1 MYDAGAFCE
10 ITIYRTFN
18 PIVSLMRILRY
29 LTRDILLHTV
39 AVSFVLFLVVFAG
52 RFIRYLAEAAVG
64 SLTGD
69 VLLPIMLFKLPG
81 FFEMILPL
89 GLFIGILLSLGRL
102 YAESEMVVLRAC
114 GVGPGRLAGYVLV
127 PTMVVVGAVAFLSLY
142 AAPEGSARA
151 QVLLDNPRS
160 AEGLHIL
167 NEGRFRKQRDGHYV
181 TYAEQIDEAGVMHNI
196 FVFEREPGSQ
206 SDIYNA
212 TFAREG
218 EIVFQESTG
227 RRYLELRGGT
237 RYQGE
242 PGRLALEEIQFDLY
256 GELIPESQGSL
267 RRTTKVQAMA
277 TDKHCGTAAIQNYVA
292 LCGGGCPCRS
302 WCRPLRNDRPGA
314 EPHRCPAGPLCKD
327 RARDG
332 GLAALFSGSDSG
344 QGADRIGA
352 GSRGHVSGAR
362 GFCLFCLSFYCIG
375 SASVNAGASS
385 MAKLDRY
392 IGGGVLSGDPRCVAP
407 AGGAGCLDLRHRRN
421 R

>member
-1 MYDAGAFCE
+1 
-10 ITIYRTFN
+10 
-18 PIVSLMRILRY
+18 MRILRY

-127 PTMVVVGAVAFLSLY
+127 PTMVVVSAVAFLSLY

-181 TYAEQIDEAGVMHNI
+181 TYAEQIDDAGVMHNI
-196 FVFEREPGSQ
+196 LFSSESRDRNQTSITQLLPEKAKSFFRSRRGVGIWSCGEELDIKGSQ
-206 SDIYNA
+206 ESSRWKKYN
-212 TFAREG
+212 
-218 EIVFQESTG
+218 
-227 RRYLELRGGT
+227 
-237 RYQGE
+237 
-242 PGRLALEEIQFDLY
+242 
-256 GELIPESQGSL
+256 LIC
-267 RRTTKVQAMA
+267 MA
-277 TDKHCGTAAIQNYVA
+277 
-292 LCGGGCPCRS
+292 S
-302 WCRPLRNDRPGA
+302 
-314 EPHRCPAGPLCKD
+314 
-327 RARDG
+327 
-332 GLAALFSGSDSG
+332 
-344 QGADRIGA
+344 
-352 GSRGHVSGAR
+352 
-362 GFCLFCLSFYCIG
+362 
-375 SASVNAGASS
+375 
-385 MAKLDRY
+385 
-392 IGGGVLSGDPRCVAP
+392 
-407 AGGAGCLDLRHRRN
+407 
-421 R
+421 

>member
-1 MYDAGAFCE
+1 
-10 ITIYRTFN
+10 
-18 PIVSLMRILRY
+18 MRILRY

-167 NEGRFRKQRDGHYV
+167 NEGRFRKQRGGHYV

-196 FVFEREPGSQ
+196 FVF
-206 SDIYNA
+206 
-212 TFAREG
+212 
-218 EIVFQESTG
+218 
-227 RRYLELRGGT
+227 
-237 RYQGE
+237 
-242 PGRLALEEIQFDLY
+242 
-256 GELIPESQGSL
+256 
-267 RRTTKVQAMA
+267 
-277 TDKHCGTAAIQNYVA
+277 
-292 LCGGGCPCRS
+292 
-302 WCRPLRNDRPGA
+302 
-314 EPHRCPAGPLCKD
+314 
-327 RARDG
+327 
-332 GLAALFSGSDSG
+332 
-344 QGADRIGA
+344 
-352 GSRGHVSGAR
+352 
-362 GFCLFCLSFYCIG
+362 
-375 SASVNAGASS
+375 
-385 MAKLDRY
+385 
-392 IGGGVLSGDPRCVAP
+392 
-407 AGGAGCLDLRHRRN
+407 
-421 R
+421 